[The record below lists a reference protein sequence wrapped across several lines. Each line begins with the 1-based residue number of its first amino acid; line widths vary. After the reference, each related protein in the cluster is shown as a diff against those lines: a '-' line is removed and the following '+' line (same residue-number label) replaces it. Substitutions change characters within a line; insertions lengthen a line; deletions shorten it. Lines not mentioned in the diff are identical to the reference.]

1 MASPRASI
9 DYPQAHALAKV
20 PVPMPPPAVARPME
34 RHDAYTST
42 HVHAQSLVPTS
53 SGYGQLP
60 SQGQVTRSQAMRR
73 MDTVPVGGKDKVGY
87 WRDVVLGITGLKNL
101 GK

>member
-9 DYPQAHALAKV
+9 DYPQTHALAKV
-20 PVPMPPPAVARPME
+20 PVPMPPPAIARPME
-34 RHDAYTST
+34 RYDAYTSA
-42 HVHAQSLVPTS
+42 HAQSLVPTA
-53 SGYGQLP
+53 SGYGKLP
-60 SQGQVTRSQAMRR
+60 PQGQVTRSQAMRGL
-73 MDTVPVGGKDKVGY
+73 DSVSAGGKDKVGY

>member
-20 PVPMPPPAVARPME
+20 SVPMPPPAVARPME
-34 RHDAYTST
+34 RHDAYTSA
-42 HVHAQSLVPTS
+42 HAQSLVPTA
-53 SGYGQLP
+53 SGYGKLP
-60 SQGQVTRSQAMRR
+60 PQGQVTRSQAMRGL
-73 MDTVPVGGKDKVGY
+73 DSVSADGKDKVGY

>member
-1 MASPRASI
+1 
-9 DYPQAHALAKV
+9 
-20 PVPMPPPAVARPME
+20 
-34 RHDAYTST
+34 
-42 HVHAQSLVPTS
+42 
-53 SGYGQLP
+53 
-60 SQGQVTRSQAMRR
+60 MRR